1 VPISEKFTLGGPDNL
16 YGLFAE
22 ELRGDKMLLGNLSLR
37 FRFFHRLYW
46 TLRYDMGNVWS
57 KVESIKLKN
66 LRHAF
71 GTSLALDT
79 PVGPIEFAYGATTDK
94 WDKFYFKFGFDF

>member
-1 VPISEKFTLGGPDNL
+1 
-16 YGLFAE
+16 
-22 ELRGDKMLLGNLSLR
+22 
-37 FRFFHRLYW
+37 
-46 TLRYDMGNVWS
+46 MGNVWS

-66 LRHAF
+66 LKHAF

-79 PVGPIEFAYGATTDK
+79 PLGPLEFAYGITTPPAAGFSTHK